1 MFFEHKALY
10 RTSTQDVPVDYYN
23 IPLGKANFIKRGDD
37 LSIITFGMGVHWALD
52 YLSKN
57 DVSVDLLDLRTLVPL
72 DLESIKETVVKTGK
86 VLILQEDNNR
96 GGFGSDI
103 SSYISENLFEYL
115 DAPIVKV
122 SSLDT
127 PIPFTDS
134 LEKNYLAK
142 SRLSEAF
149 KKLSDY

>member
-1 MFFEHKALY
+1 
-10 RTSTQDVPVDYYN
+10 
-23 IPLGKANFIKRGDD
+23 
-37 LSIITFGMGVHWALD
+37 MGVHWALD
-52 YLSKN
+52 YLSRN
-57 DVSVDLLDLRTLVPL
+57 DFSVDLLDLRTLVPL
-72 DLESIKETVVKTGK
+72 DLESIKETVMKTGK

-115 DAPIVKV
+115 DAPIIKV

-127 PIPFTDS
+127 PIPYTDS

>member
-1 MFFEHKALY
+1 M
-10 RTSTQDVPVDYYN
+10 
-23 IPLGKANFIKRGDD
+23 
-37 LSIITFGMGVHWALD
+37 
-52 YLSKN
+52 
-57 DVSVDLLDLRTLVPL
+57 DLRTLVPL
-72 DLESIKETVVKTGK
+72 DFDSIKETVMKTGK

-115 DAPIVKV
+115 DAPIIKV

-127 PIPFTDS
+127 PIPFTES
-134 LEKNYLAK
+134 LENNYLAK